1 LLSDILKGGS
11 RIGDLSARL
20 GGDEFALWTED
31 TDEDGAMTKARLLM
45 ADAEQLKSWSADDEN
60 PLGISVGIAVSDPR
74 SEETMTE
81 LIARA
86 DGAMYDVKHSGKGGY
101 AVMLPGGNIVRGT

>member
-1 LLSDILKGGS
+1 
-11 RIGDLSARL
+11 
-20 GGDEFALWTED
+20 
-31 TDEDGAMTKARLLM
+31 LM
-45 ADAEQLKSWSADDEN
+45 ADAEQLRTYSADDEH

-74 SEETMTE
+74 SSETMNE
-81 LIARA
+81 MIGRA